1 MAITATRL
9 YPKSPEILP
18 DKGGILAEVWQL
30 VHDGGAGSIA
40 ITAET
45 MRYVLYAGQSGGS
58 NSIVPNNTSKTVTFT
73 WTANNSPANATTSQ
87 VILYGKT

>member
-1 MAITATRL
+1 M
-9 YPKSPEILP
+9 LP
-18 DKGGILAEVWQL
+18 AYGGILAEVWQL

-40 ITAET
+40 ITSDT
-45 MRYVLYAGQSGGS
+45 MRYVLYAAQSGGS
-58 NSIVPNNTSKTVTFT
+58 NNIVANNTSKTVTFT